1 MGSIVW
7 DVTRERNIMESSISR
22 IASRFEKNLNLNRNQ
37 ASRESQDRARAERER
52 DYERRRMMQN
62 SVTPEQI
69 RDVVLNSNEEQLE
82 SIQDMFYDA
91 RLERDSSDKEIIRAV
106 DGNSKLLNK
115 NWRLL
120 NDIKT
125 EMDSEERIDI
135 RSLSEENK
143 EEILK
148 AVLSN
153 TDILNKVLDNTE
165 IILLIKEELES
176 RSSELVTLIKEEII
190 DKKAEEEQ
198 EKEDNTFDKATAE
211 KAFID
216 LEDHVHK
223 ENVKCYRNVQ
233 NALAEQDAQTFG
245 KINKEFSR
253 LKGLVIAA
261 LVFGIA
267 DLAFMLC
274 WYLRII

>member
-1 MGSIVW
+1 
-7 DVTRERNIMESSISR
+7 MESSISR
-22 IASRFEKNLNLNRNQ
+22 IASRFEKNLNLNRGQ
-37 ASRESQDRARAERER
+37 VSRESQDRARAER
-52 DYERRRMMQN
+52 DYERRRMQQN
-62 SVTPEQI
+62 SVSPEQV
-69 RDVVLNSNEEQLE
+69 RDAVSSSNEDQLE
-82 SIQDMFYDA
+82 AIQDMFYDA
-91 RLERDSSDKEIIRAV
+91 RIDRDASDKEILRAV
-106 DGNSKLLNK
+106 DGNAKLINK
-115 NWRLL
+115 NYRLL

-125 EMDSEERIDI
+125 DMDREERIDI

-148 AVLSN
+148 A
-153 TDILNKVLDNTE
+153 ILNNSEILKKVFDNTE
-165 IILLIKEELES
+165 IISMLGEEL
-176 RSSELVTLIKEEII
+176 SSKNAEIITLLKEEII
-190 DKKAEEEQ
+190 DRKAEEEK
-198 EKEDNTFDKATAE
+198 EKEDNIFDKSTAE

-245 KINKEFSR
+245 KISREFSR